1 MSKADI
7 FLYLFN
13 KTRSYFCDL
22 YKKLVIIFVKT
33 LVKYSGIVYNRIK
46 R

>member
-13 KTRSYFCDL
+13 KTRSYFCNL
-22 YKKLVIIFVKT
+22 YKKLVIIFVKS
-33 LVKYSGIVYNRIK
+33 LVKYMEIVYNRIK

>member
-22 YKKLVIIFVKT
+22 YKKLVIIFAKI
-33 LVKYSGIVYNRIK
+33 LVKYRKIVYNRLK